1 MSIGS
6 GVPIA
11 IEPGQIVI
19 LPRLL
24 MVGFLPFSSPIFR
37 AAGRARELGRV
48 EELALGDDDG
58 AMDAAGADL
67 AARLQ
72 AGGNRLEEASGF
84 GASGWQASMTAD
96 NSSSVRRTGFD
107 MRAPLLAERGA
118 PD

>member
-6 GVPIA
+6 GVAIA

-24 MVGFLPFSSPIFR
+24 MVAFSSPIFR

-72 AGGNRLEEASGF
+72 AGGTRPEEGRERLAGQHDGGQFIVGETDRMDKRASPS
-84 GASGWQASMTAD
+84 AC
-96 NSSSVRRTGFD
+96 
-107 MRAPLLAERGA
+107 ERGA

>member
-72 AGGNRLEEASGF
+72 AGGNRLEEGRQRLAGQHDGGQFIVGETDRIRHAS
-84 GASGWQASMTAD
+84 
-96 NSSSVRRTGFD
+96 
-107 MRAPLLAERGA
+107 PLACGTRGA
-118 PD
+118 RLG

>member
-24 MVGFLPFSSPIFR
+24 MVAFSSPIFR

-72 AGGNRLEEASGF
+72 AGGNRLEEGRQRLAGQHDGGQFIVGETDRIRHAS
-84 GASGWQASMTAD
+84 
-96 NSSSVRRTGFD
+96 
-107 MRAPLLAERGA
+107 PLACGTRGA
-118 PD
+118 RLG